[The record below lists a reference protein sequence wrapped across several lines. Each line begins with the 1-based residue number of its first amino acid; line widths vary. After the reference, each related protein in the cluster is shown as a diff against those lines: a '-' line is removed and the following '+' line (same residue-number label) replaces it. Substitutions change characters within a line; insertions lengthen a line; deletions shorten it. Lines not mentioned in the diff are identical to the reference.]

1 MLAVSPSHK
10 GGFRYL
16 VICRSVESDSDV
28 LGPPLVRNV
37 CTFTS
42 HQHLIMPNVILWSPC
57 EQFPLVTFQCPK
69 CSDQNMQASLS
80 PMDWTCGQASPH
92 RLPRLIYCLNMN
104 ILLVSRVYGCCNEH
118 HPGMLNQLSK
128 CGLESSIPF
137 VLWHQNGFSLQVME
151 HNQQLISSGMSLQE
165 CESSLAEN
173 RL

>member
-1 MLAVSPSHK
+1 MPFSWVWQWRTWTATSQECVYIHITPTPHHAECYPVVTMWAVSFSNVSMSQM
-10 GGFRYL
+10 L
-16 VICRSVESDSDV
+16 RSE
-28 LGPPLVRNV
+28 
-37 CTFTS
+37 
-42 HQHLIMPNVILWSPC
+42 H
-57 EQFPLVTFQCPK
+57 
-69 CSDQNMQASLS
+69 ASLS
-80 PMDWTCGQASPH
+80 VTNGLACGQASPH

-151 HNQQLISSGMSLQE
+151 HIQQLISSGMSLQE

-173 RL
+173 RLWQYYFSKKKMTNCYLC